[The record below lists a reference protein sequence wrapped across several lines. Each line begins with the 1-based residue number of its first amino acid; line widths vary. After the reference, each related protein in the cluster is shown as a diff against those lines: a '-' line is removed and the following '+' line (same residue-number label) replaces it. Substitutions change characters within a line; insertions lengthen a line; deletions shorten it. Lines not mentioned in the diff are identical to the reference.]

1 MKNLEMLLY
10 SPAEVIT
17 GVDLYDVITGHQT
30 VVTEAEGAAEID
42 RIMGNPFNILDV
54 IPGALTTERELFFS
68 RFIDD
73 FYTRNQFNRRESVW
87 QVWCER
93 NPIRDFI
100 GRWGTT
106 SDHYEYVSEFDIG
119 PFKWIKQGFFKLVR
133 EPRAYRLAPVCIPL
147 LDKQHSDHLLKAAP
161 YLHTR
166 IATEKL
172 WRGIQKTING
182 IPLNKLRRSDVL
194 DSLGTFF
201 PNSTM
206 EMHSTYSAMHTVC
219 GFLSVPSRKDIEKLI
234 QDLGFV
240 VDQMICQNH
249 RFEIERQMVIRQLEQ
264 PSEDGNQE
272 LESSSMEPS
281 TAEDLL
287 ERSSEENVPYYLEQN
302 Q

>member
-1 MKNLEMLLY
+1 MLLY
-10 SPAEVIT
+10 SPAEAIT
-17 GVDLYDVITGHQT
+17 GADLFDVIIGHQA
-30 VVTEAEGAAEID
+30 VVTEAEGKTEID
-42 RIMGNPFNILDV
+42 RIMGKAFNIVDV
-54 IPGALTTERELFFS
+54 IPGALTSERELFFS
-68 RFIDD
+68 RFVDD
-73 FYTRNQFNRRESVW
+73 FYKRNNFNRQEITA
-87 QVWCER
+87 QIWCER

-100 GRWGTT
+100 GRWGTN
-106 SDHYEYVSEFDIG
+106 SEHYEYVSEFDIG

-133 EPRAYRLAPVCIPL
+133 EPRAYKLAPVCVPL
-147 LDKQHSDHLLKAAP
+147 LERQHRDHLLKAAP

-219 GFLSVPSRKDIEKLI
+219 GFLAVPSRKDIEKLI

-264 PSEDGNQE
+264 PSEDGINE
-272 LESSSMEPS
+272 PETSSIEPS
-281 TAEDLL
+281 TTEYQQ
-287 ERSSEENVPYYLEQN
+287 EQSSEEDTPY
-302 Q
+302 